1 MTGGM
6 SFGRRRSDVT
16 LLGVALAACV
26 ALLMAL
32 LPADVQAATTRHNVY
47 AWLDNTCVGGEAP
60 KGARLRVTWKSASG
74 TLKKSGRVKASSKGR
89 WSLCTSSKRVAQGD
103 RIMAKLG
110 TRKLTAVVPRIDVS
124 VDRES
129 NVVSGLTKANQR
141 LIIQVCWWREQ
152 YRDTYCDFREV
163 QADGA
168 GRFSADMD
176 TVIAWG
182 DLLGGDSVEVFTVGS
197 RQPHTFGRLQ
207 RVPYVEV
214 LLGDDTLSGGYEPG
228 GSLTVELQDSG
239 QNEKASWTGIANR
252 RAKAWSGVY
261 KGNVHVSGLY
271 SGRFEPSGP
280 VAEVDDFVASPALP
294 PTPGLPVRDIDVSA
308 VAASDVVSGTCAT
321 KSRYQLRATTNG
333 VTKTLP
339 YRMTAQDGSF
349 TQDLTG
355 KHDVR
360 TGTVVTATCFFWT
373 GDRVSVRSTV
383 G

>member
-1 MTGGM
+1 MAGGM
-6 SFGRRRSDVT
+6 SVGRRRSEVA
-16 LLGVALAACV
+16 LMGLALAACV

-32 LPADVQAATTRHNVY
+32 LPASVQSATVRHNVY
-47 AWLDNTCVGGEAP
+47 AWLDNSCVGGEGP
-60 KGARLRVTWKSASG
+60 KGAWLQVTWKSATG
-74 TLKKSGRVKASSKGR
+74 TLKKRGRVKASSKGR

-103 RIMAKLG
+103 RITAKLG
-110 TRKLTAVVPRIDVS
+110 TKSLTAVVPRLDVS

-129 NVVSGLTKANQR
+129 SVVSGLTKSRQQ
-141 LIIQVCWWREQ
+141 LVIQVCWWRER
-152 YRDTYCDFREV
+152 YLDTHCEA
-163 QADGA
+163 QPTKADDA

-176 TVIAWG
+176 TVISSG

-197 RQPHTFGRLQ
+197 GQPHVFGRLQ

-214 LLGDDTLSGGYEPG
+214 VLGDDTLSGAYEPG
-228 GSLTVELQDSG
+228 RSLTVELQDSG
-239 QNEKASWTGIANR
+239 LNQKASWSGSANL

-271 SGRFEPSGP
+271 SGRFSPSGP
-280 VAEVDDFVASPALP
+280 AVQVDDFVASPALP

-308 VAASDVVSGTCAT
+308 VASSDVVSGTCAT
-321 KSRYQLRATTNG
+321 TSRYQVRATTNG

-339 YRMTAQDGSF
+339 YRMTDEDGLF
-349 TQDLTG
+349 TQDLSG

-360 TGTVVTATCFFWT
+360 AGTVLTATCFFWT